1 MELSYHCHTIQV
13 FEEIVDLLDPE
24 MNMGSDDED
33 EEDEN
38 DLLDDSIHPEQSYQ
52 PSQLEVPPQPT
63 AGTDTKATE

>member
-1 MELSYHCHTIQV
+1 
-13 FEEIVDLLDPE
+13 
-24 MNMGSDDED
+24 MGSDDED